1 MKSMDKTAAFIPGT
15 SLANRRGSVADFL
28 SIADFSRPKLK
39 EILRL
44 AEAIKKRPEDH
55 AHSLD
60 GKVLLMMFQKPSLRT
75 RVSFESAMIRLGG
88 HAIAYDVASSPWG
101 HGRETPAD
109 TARAVSRY
117 VDAILAR
124 LFSHDDLLTLADHS
138 SVPVINGLTDLE
150 HPCQALGDLLTL
162 HEQFGRLEGLRVAYV
177 GDGMNNVAHSLLDAC
192 SKMGIHLTVGCPSG
206 KQFQPA
212 DRVLERA
219 RGFALESG
227 AGIQVVHDARHAV
240 SDADAVYTDT
250 WTGYQV
256 PPEGRAE
263 REHALTP
270 FRVTSELFH
279 TARPQA
285 VFMHSLPAW
294 RGKELDAEVIDG
306 PHSIVFAQA
315 ENRLYTE
322 KAILLTLIR

>member
-1 MKSMDKTAAFIPGT
+1 MA
-15 SLANRRGSVADFL
+15 RRLGAVRNFL
-28 SIADFSRPKLK
+28 SMADFSPPKLK

-44 AEAIKKRPEDH
+44 AEAIKKRPEEY

-60 GKVLLMMFQKPSLRT
+60 GRVLLMMFQKPSLRT
-75 RVSFESAMIRLGG
+75 RISFESAMVRLGG
-88 HAIAYDVASSPWG
+88 HAIAYDLASSPWG

-124 LFSHDDLLTLADHS
+124 LFSHDDLLSLADYS

-192 SKMGIHLTVGCPSG
+192 SKMGIHLTVGCPSE

-219 RGFALESG
+219 RAFAAESG
-227 AGIQVVHDARHAV
+227 TQIQVVHNARLAV
-240 SDADAVYTDT
+240 ADANAIYTDT
-250 WTGYQV
+250 WTGYHV
-256 PPEGRAE
+256 PPDLRTE
-263 REHALTP
+263 REHVLTP
-270 FRVTSELFH
+270 FRVASELFQNAH
-279 TARPQA
+279 PQA

-294 RGKELDAEVIDG
+294 RGKELDADVIDG
-306 PHSIVFAQA
+306 PRSIVFAQA